1 MCKKVGKKKESNE
14 DNGMLGDFK
23 YKIFIVVLGKDYI
36 NFFLF
41 CVYVIFEGLVNMIFC
56 ELYEFVLLFF
66 IYCFCMCFIK
76 YIMFVVVWEY
86 IVWFFVE
93 INFFVI

>member
-23 YKIFIVVLGKDYI
+23 YKIFIVVLGKNYI

-41 CVYVIFEGLVNMIFC
+41 CVYVIFESLVNMIFC
-56 ELYEFVLLFF
+56 ELYEFVLLFLF
-66 IYCFCMCFIK
+66 IFFVWVFIK
-76 YIMFVVVWEY
+76 
-86 IVWFFVE
+86 
-93 INFFVI
+93 